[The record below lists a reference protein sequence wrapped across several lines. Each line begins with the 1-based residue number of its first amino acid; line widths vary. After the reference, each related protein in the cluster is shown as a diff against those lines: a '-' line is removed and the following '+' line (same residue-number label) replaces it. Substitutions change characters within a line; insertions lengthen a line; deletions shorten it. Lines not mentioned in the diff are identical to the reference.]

1 MVGISISRSRFPPK
15 YLVWPFPFE
24 FISIKQIRIEI
35 GRSLYRV
42 VIKTIDGVRKR
53 QLNLSNQLL
62 TLPFLLQTL
71 IFYFEYE
78 TEVFSLQYFFF
89 NQKRKRVQLFHSL
102 CFNPLNSPFRTA
114 GTYVDYRL
122 FYFCT
127 CLTA

>member
-89 NQKRKRVQLFHSL
+89 
-102 CFNPLNSPFRTA
+102 
-114 GTYVDYRL
+114 
-122 FYFCT
+122 
-127 CLTA
+127 